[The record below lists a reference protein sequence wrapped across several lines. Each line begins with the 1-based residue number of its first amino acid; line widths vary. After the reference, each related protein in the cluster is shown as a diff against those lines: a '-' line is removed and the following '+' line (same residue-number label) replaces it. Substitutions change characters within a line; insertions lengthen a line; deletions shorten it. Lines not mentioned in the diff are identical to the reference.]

1 MDSNTSLPYNEDA
14 EQSFLGVLLNNA
26 SIFSGLDNKPGEVD
40 FYFERHRLLF
50 SAIVQLWDTGNPV
63 DIVSV
68 SDFLTSEN
76 KLRLAGGSSYI
87 SSLVEK
93 GIIGESAIGYYA
105 QIIIQKSQRRRLIQF
120 SGEMLGWAQ
129 DESKEIL
136 GVIEECEKS
145 IFDVT
150 DRIQSKMYHNVEH
163 YLSEFY
169 SVVQRRSEEPQ
180 GTYSGIETK
189 FPKLD
194 KFLSGLQNGELIIL
208 GARPSVG
215 KTAFSLNMVQNI
227 AFDQSIPVGYFS
239 MEMQGREIVSRI
251 ICQLTNIDNEKIRQ
265 NMLSDI
271 ELQRIQK
278 VVIKYSG
285 ANLFIS
291 DIKSLSLFDLKVQS
305 RRLVHKEGVK
315 VIFIDYLGL
324 LNYYHRFN
332 DDGNMRYTLPKHEQF
347 AEISRSLKVLAGELD
362 IPIVALSQLNREG
375 EGKNPSLANIRE
387 SGAIEQDAD
396 VVLFLHK
403 ADENNPSLIKLIIA
417 KQRNGPTGSV
427 MYNFTNFTFKEL
439 ASDTLMK
446 AVEQIDNRRRTE
458 NF

>member
-1 MDSNTSLPYNEDA
+1 MESNTALPYNEDA

-26 SIFSGLDNKPGEVD
+26 SLFSELDNKPAKAD

-50 SAIVQLWDTGNPV
+50 SAIIQLWDTGNPV
-63 DIVSV
+63 DIVSI
-68 SDFLTSEN
+68 SDFLISEN
-76 KLRLAGGSSYI
+76 KLQLAGGTAYI
-87 SSLVEK
+87 SSLLEK
-93 GIIGESAIGYYA
+93 GIVGESAIGYYA
-105 QIIIQKSQRRRLIQF
+105 QIIIQKSQRRRLIRF

-136 GVIEECEKS
+136 SVIEECEKN

-150 DRIQSKMYHNVEH
+150 DRVQSKMYHDVEH

-189 FPKLD
+189 FLKLD
-194 KFLSGLQNGELIIL
+194 KILSGLQDGELIIL

-227 AFDQSIPVGYFS
+227 AFEQNIPVGYFS
-239 MEMQGREIVSRI
+239 MEMQGREIVSRLV
-251 ICQLTNIDNEKIRQ
+251 CQLTGIDNEKIRQ
-265 NMLSDI
+265 NMLSDV

-278 VVIKYSG
+278 VVIQYSQ
-285 ANLFIS
+285 AQLFIS
-291 DIKSLSLFDLKVQS
+291 DIKSLSLFDLKVQA

-332 DDGNMRYTLPKHEQF
+332 DDGQGRYVLPKHEQF

-362 IPIVALSQLNREG
+362 IPIVVLSQLNREG
-375 EGKNPSLANIRE
+375 EGRNPSLANIRE

-403 ADENNPSLIKLIIA
+403 AEENNPSLIKLIIA

-427 MYNFTNFTFKEL
+427 MYNFSNFTFKEL
-439 ASDTLMK
+439 AANQ
-446 AVEQIDNRRRTE
+446 AVETTNQVDKRKFGSFE
-458 NF
+458 